1 MDVQPPKLIYIY
13 IYYIYTVDGRN
24 PAPVGIWF
32 NFPIIPLFTIHDLQV
47 MDHLEDSVPSSERQ
61 RRVVSFICRCRME
74 EELKRISRFAVN
86 QNVGPR
92 IGEPSD
98 HPKLELPGH
107 IS

>member
-1 MDVQPPKLIYIY
+1 M
-13 IYYIYTVDGRN
+13 
-24 PAPVGIWF
+24 
-32 NFPIIPLFTIHDLQV
+32 FTIHDLQV

-92 IGEPSD
+92 IGEPPD
-98 HPKLELPGH
+98 HPKLEPPGH